1 MVCAPEED
9 VNKINNILKIYE
21 KLCIKDEEPIASES
35 VLPECEVIV
44 KYLQYIQGG
53 ETLNNY

>member
-44 KYLQYIQGG
+44 KYLQYIQG